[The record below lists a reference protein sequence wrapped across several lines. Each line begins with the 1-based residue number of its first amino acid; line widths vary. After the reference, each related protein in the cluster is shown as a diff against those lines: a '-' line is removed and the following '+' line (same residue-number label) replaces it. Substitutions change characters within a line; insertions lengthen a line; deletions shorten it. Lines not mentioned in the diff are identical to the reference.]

1 MRKFSEK
8 DRGSKTSIY
17 GPFIRMF
24 NHDFSIPSYH
34 GKILKLIVH
43 TLVCMG
49 VCYLCVCAVSFLAF
63 STFEKICRCTSC
75 HGHLSVVDCFFG
87 ELFSKCLYLVI
98 RQFLK
103 KRCIVKKYRPF
114 SLNEWSDFETAVSLV
129 ISKSLVQVYIE
140 DFRKLNTYFSR
151 HFRHPFRSYFT
162 TQNSF
167 SQLFIFGIAK
177 IWNSTSNSCLILCI
191 CVLKFFIYTWII
203 LVKETYFIL
212 HVRM

>member
-1 MRKFSEK
+1 MYVTCVYVQCRFWHFPHLKRSVGVPAVTAIWASLIASLVNFFRSV
-8 DRGSKTSIY
+8 
-17 GPFIRMF
+17 FI
-24 NHDFSIPSYH
+24 S
-34 GKILKLIVH
+34 
-43 TLVCMG
+43 
-49 VCYLCVCAVSFLAF
+49 SFAI
-63 STFEKICRCTSC
+63 S
-75 HGHLSVVDCFFG
+75 
-87 ELFSKCLYLVI
+87 
-98 RQFLK
+98 LK